1 MKVKEMLKKSVVY
14 IFLYCIFCTCN
25 GLHLT
30 GKWNTGGFFKF
41 LSKFGFQKTDNH
53 DHINTLG
60 FIYGNIT
67 SPDHAFDAK
76 HKATFVVVDRQYFL
90 DYYRLRN
97 KYESNRDEACAE
109 MFQKIDTVAYDK
121 NCKENGTEDFLRSV
135 PCPVGELCED
145 EDAPERVV
153 NEHQF
158 TYAVLDNTQA
168 RFWYVSLVACYRNGT
183 GDNCT
188 WRDSSKEK
196 FDIDY
201 DIWLANGN
209 PYGPHQNP
217 FEFQFSF
224 DQQGTVE
231 MYLVLL
237 GLYFI
242 LILLQ
247 IYAGVYHYNNVTKLY
262 AASLQLQLQYVLFS
276 VVYVVKIASDGE
288 SIELLRIIGDVMYLF
303 AQSLF
308 MLLLLLLAKGW
319 AITRTEL
326 TWKPVLLSIW
336 LLYTLVGVLLY
347 VWNMAEV
354 DVIDDIDEYQ
364 TFPGWIILIFRL
376 AIMVWFLY
384 ELRSTM
390 LDENDRA
397 KLRFYVHFGAGIL
410 VWFVYLPVVA
420 LIALQISALWR
431 AKLLLG
437 ITSSADFLAYAIMAH
452 LLWPT
457 RSEQYF
463 QIASES
469 DPGEELEEFN
479 EAPHN
484 VPRPQKV

>member
-1 MKVKEMLKKSVVY
+1 MSQTVMKRY
-14 IFLYCIFCTCN
+14 
-25 GLHLT
+25 
-30 GKWNTGGFFKF
+30 
-41 LSKFGFQKTDNH
+41 
-53 DHINTLG
+53 
-60 FIYGNIT
+60 
-67 SPDHAFDAK
+67 
-76 HKATFVVVDRQYFL
+76 
-90 DYYRLRN
+90 
-97 KYESNRDEACAE
+97 CAE

-121 NCKENGTEDFLRSV
+121 NCKENGTEDFENV

-168 RFWYVSLVACYRNGT
+168 KMKIFNAFT
-183 GDNCT
+183 
-188 WRDSSKEK
+188 
-196 FDIDY
+196 
-201 DIWLANGN
+201 
-209 PYGPHQNP
+209 
-217 FEFQFSF
+217 
-224 DQQGTVE
+224 GTVE

-376 AIMVWFLY
+376 AIMV
-384 ELRSTM
+384 
-390 LDENDRA
+390 
-397 KLRFYVHFGAGIL
+397 VL
-410 VWFVYLPVVA
+410 V
-420 LIALQISALWR
+420 
-431 AKLLLG
+431 
-437 ITSSADFLAYAIMAH
+437 
-452 LLWPT
+452 
-457 RSEQYF
+457 
-463 QIASES
+463 
-469 DPGEELEEFN
+469 
-479 EAPHN
+479 
-484 VPRPQKV
+484 